1 MVEFAVILPLLVA
14 MLFGCLETGLMFTH
28 HMSLEY
34 ATREGAR
41 TGAALANG
49 KQDPTTCNTTNGG
62 IDGQIVA
69 AVERVIDSPG
79 SPIVMSSVTAIKIF
93 LAKGP
98 SDPTPMSAAATE
110 TWTYSSGAGPV
121 VDGKA
126 IDFVISI
133 GFAGGTPWTP
143 CNRDNNYAGNNPHYP
158 SCAPSLQ
165 SCADVIGVSVNYTY
179 GMVTPLAAILALAT
193 QHSSSGQTTIPMSDA
208 TVMTLEP

>member
-14 MLFGCLETGLMFTH
+14 ILFGCLETGLMFTH

-41 TGAALANG
+41 AGAALANG
-49 KQDPTTCNTTNGG
+49 KQDQATCDTTNGG

-79 SPIVMSSVTAIKIF
+79 SPILMPSVTAIKIF
-93 LAKGP
+93 LAKSP

-126 IDFVISI
+126 IDFVILDRVL
-133 GFAGGTPWTP
+133 G
-143 CNRDNNYAGNNPHYP
+143 RD
-158 SCAPSLQ
+158 
-165 SCADVIGVSVNYTY
+165 
-179 GMVTPLAAILALAT
+179 AL
-193 QHSSSGQTTIPMSDA
+193 DA
-208 TVMTLEP
+208 VQPRQQLRG